1 MPITKNKGIS
11 RIDSEACRTYGWY
24 VRARF
29 DGKVVSKLFSDKKYG
44 GKAKALM
51 KARRYYKKSLE
62 KLIKKHSDLAT
73 DKLPTKTIVTRNRKN
88 NTGVVGVQK
97 ITKHNSGG
105 TVYVA
110 YRVNWTD
117 KSGKSRGKFVWG
129 GKYGNREAFRMA
141 RECRREKVVENYYGT
156 E

>member
-29 DGKVVSKLFSDKKYG
+29 NGKVISKLFSDKKYG
-44 GKAKALM
+44 GKAQALM

-62 KLIKKHSDLAT
+62 KLIRKHSDLNT
-73 DKLPTKTIVTRNRKN
+73 NKLPVKTIVTRNRKN

-97 ITKHNSGG
+97 ITKHNTGG
-105 TVYVA
+105 SVYVA

-117 KSGKSRGKFVWG
+117 KSGKSKNKFFSIDKLGKR
-129 GKYGNREAFRMA
+129 KAFNMA
-141 RECRREKVVENYYGT
+141 CEYRKEKLVENYFG
-156 E
+156 EK

>member
-29 DGKVVSKLFSDKKYG
+29 QGKVISKLFSDRKYG

-51 KARRYYKKSLE
+51 KARRFYKKSME
-62 KLIKKHSDLAT
+62 KLVRKHSDLAT
-73 DKLPTKTIVTRNRKN
+73 NKIPVKTIVSKNKRN

-97 ITKHNSGG
+97 IERKNYGG
-105 TVYVA
+105 TVYQA
-110 YRVNWTD
+110 YRVNWTER
-117 KSGKSRGKFVWG
+117 SGKSRTKFFSIDKHG
-129 GKYGNREAFRMA
+129 DKKAFALACQHRKDQIM
-141 RECRREKVVENYYGT
+141 EHYYS
-156 E
+156 

>member
-1 MPITKNKGIS
+1 MPITKNRGIS
-11 RIDSEACRTYGWY
+11 RIDSEVCRTYGWY

-29 DGKVVSKLFSDKKYG
+29 NGKVISKLFSDKKYG

-51 KARRYYKKSLE
+51 KARRYYKKSFE
-62 KLIKKHSDLAT
+62 TLIKKYSDFNPNKVPA
-73 DKLPTKTIVTRNRKN
+73 KIIVSQNRKN

-117 KSGKSRGKFVWG
+117 KTGKSRNKFYSVEKWG
-129 GKYGNREAFRMA
+129 DKKAFKLA
-141 RECRREKVVENYYGT
+141 REYRRQMILENYFGD
-156 E
+156 

>member
-29 DGKVVSKLFSDKKYG
+29 QGKVISKLFSDRKYG

-51 KARRYYKKSLE
+51 KARRFYKKSME
-62 KLIKKHSDLAT
+62 KLVRKHSDIAT
-73 DKLPTKTIVTRNRKN
+73 DKIPVKTIVSKNKRN

-97 ITKHNSGG
+97 IERKNYGG
-105 TVYVA
+105 TVYQA

-117 KSGKSRGKFVWG
+117 RSGKSRTKFFSIDKHG
-129 GKYGNREAFRMA
+129 DKKAFVMA
-141 RECRREKVVENYYGT
+141 CQHRKDKIMEHYYS
-156 E
+156 

>member
-1 MPITKNKGIS
+1 MAITKNKGIS

-29 DGKVVSKLFSDKKYG
+29 DGKVISKLFSDKKYG

-51 KARRYYKKSLE
+51 KARRYYKRSLE
-62 KLIKKHSDLAT
+62 KLIKKHSDLKT
-73 DKLPTKTIVTRNRKN
+73 DTLPVKTIVTRNRKN

-97 ITKHNSGG
+97 ITKHNNGG

-117 KSGKSRGKFVWG
+117 KSGKSRNKFFSID
-129 GKYGNREAFRMA
+129 KFGNKEAFKLA
-141 RECRREKVVENYYGT
+141 REYRSEKLVENYYGDQ
-156 E
+156 